1 MGRDILK
8 YGVIAALFYVASWE
22 VANATVA
29 SDFTADYTAAALAE
43 SRAKGADAAALAK
56 MQSDMDGF
64 ARQYANPLFRLPM
77 VFAEIFPVG
86 VPVSLVSALVL
97 RRSRRG

>member
-1 MGRDILK
+1 
-8 YGVIAALFYVASWE
+8 
-22 VANATVA
+22 
-29 SDFTADYTAAALAE
+29 
-43 SRAKGADAAALAK
+43 
-56 MQSDMDGF
+56 MDGF

-86 VPVSLVSALVL
+86 LLLSLVSALVL